1 MVSLLEVYRMA
12 DRFTLGVEEEF
23 QLVKLDSG
31 DLCSCVQSRLDKG
44 APYFEEKIKPE
55 MLQSTVE
62 YISDVLP
69 DLSAARKEL
78 YSARLLLSRL
88 VKEEGMALA
97 LIRARTG
104 SIRSAPNTSATKSWK
119 KSTRILDAR
128 F

>member
-1 MVSLLEVYRMA
+1 MV
-12 DRFTLGVEEEF
+12 DHFTLGVEEEF

-31 DLCSCVQSRLDKG
+31 ELCSCVQSILDKG

-97 LIRARTG
+97 SAG
-104 SIRSAPNTSATKSWK
+104 STRSAPNTSVTKSWK
-119 KSTRILDAR
+119 KSTRILAAR